1 MLSSR
6 SLRALAG
13 LVLGV
18 LVAVVA
24 ASAGTSA
31 TSQTPKIVIWADADR
46 VPAVTQVANAWASSK
61 GVTVQVVQKQSG
73 PIRQEVSTVAVEN
86 APDVIVGAHDW
97 VGELSGNGS
106 IVPLSPSAA
115 TRKQFPAY
123 ALNAFSY
130 GTAIKKL
137 YGAPVALENIALIT
151 NTKLAKV
158 PKTFADLERQALAA
172 KKKTKSQVGLAVQQG
187 QGDAYHMY
195 PFFSG
200 LGGYVFGT
208 NKAGNLDPSDIG
220 VANPKFLKNAPLID
234 KWNKE
239 SLIRSQ
245 VNESIAKDLFL
256 KGKVAYCITGPWF
269 LADIRKSG
277 VPYAVSVVPDRSFPG
292 SSPCRSSASGLHGHE
307 VRVGPRGREPR
318 QGSRRELHDAAR
330 GADDARTRE
339 RPVAGEPEGAR
350 PGQGQGPEGVRRC
363 LGRRSADAQHP
374 ADGERVAGPRRCV
387 GALDEG
393 RGIDPRP
400 EVVHRRQEEH
410 RAEDRLIESER
421 EGAAKEPRPLSTGGL
436 DHR

>member
-1 MLSSR
+1 MLSTR
-6 SLRALAG
+6 KLRVVAG
-13 LVLGV
+13 LAVSA

-24 ASAGTSA
+24 VSTGTSA
-31 TSQTPKIVIWADADR
+31 TSQSAKIVIWADADR
-46 VPAVTQVANAWASSK
+46 VPAVTKVANAWAASK

-73 PIRQEVSTVAVEN
+73 PIRQEVSTVAVDT

-106 IVPLSPSAA
+106 IVPLAPSAA

-137 YGAPVALENIALIT
+137 YGAPVALENVALIT

-158 PKTFADLERQALAA
+158 PTSFADLEKQAHAS

-220 VANPKFLKNAPLID
+220 VASPALIKNSKLVD

-239 SLIRSQ
+239 GLLSSKVDAATAQ
-245 VNESIAKDLFL
+245 NAFL
-256 KGKVAYCITGPWF
+256 KGPTAFWITGPWN
-269 LADIRKSG
+269 ADVLKKSG
-277 VPYAVSVVPDRSFPG
+277 LKFPVMQVPAIVKP
-292 SSPCRSSASGLHGHE
+292 
-307 VRVGPRGREPR
+307 
-318 QGSRRELHDAAR
+318 
-330 GADDARTRE
+330 
-339 RPVAGEPEGAR
+339 
-350 PGQGQGPEGVRRC
+350 
-363 LGRRSADAQHP
+363 
-374 ADGERVAGPRRCV
+374 
-387 GALDEG
+387 
-393 RGIDPRP
+393 
-400 EVVHRRQEEH
+400 
-410 RAEDRLIESER
+410 
-421 EGAAKEPRPLSTGGL
+421 
-436 DHR
+436 

>member
-46 VPAVTQVANAWASSK
+46 VPAVTQVANSWASSK

-137 YGAPVALENIALIT
+137 YGAPVALENIALVT

-158 PKTFADLERQALAA
+158 PTSFADLEKRALAA
-172 KKKTKSQVGLAVQQG
+172 KKKTKSQVGVAVQQG

-256 KGKVAYCITGPWF
+256 KGKVAYYITGPWF
-269 LADIRKSG
+269 LAEIRKSG
-277 VPYAVSVVPDRSFPG
+277 VPYAVSSFPQIVPGIKSVPFLGVSGYMVTKYASAHGVESLAKDFVANYLMQPAAQTTLALANDRSPANLKALAQIKDKDLKAFAAASAGGVPMPNIPQMASVWQDLGAAWVRSTKGAG
-292 SSPCRSSASGLHGHE
+292 SIP
-307 VRVGPRGREPR
+307 
-318 QGSRRELHDAAR
+318 AR
-330 GADDARTRE
+330 K
-339 RPVAGEPEGAR
+339 
-350 PGQGQGPEGVRRC
+350 
-363 LGRRSADAQHP
+363 SF
-374 ADGERVAGPRRCV
+374 V
-387 GALDEG
+387 GAKKSIAQKIG
-393 RGIDPRP
+393 
-400 EVVHRRQEEH
+400 
-410 RAEDRLIESER
+410 
-421 EGAAKEPRPLSTGGL
+421 
-436 DHR
+436 

>member
-245 VNESIAKDLFL
+245 VNESIAKDLFF

-277 VPYAVSVVPDRSFPG
+277 VPYAVSAFPTDRSRDQVRAVPRCPG
-292 SSPCRSSASGLHGHE
+292 YMVTKYASAHGVESLAKDLVANYLMQPAAQTTLALANDRSPANLKALAQVKDKDLRAFAAASAG
-307 VRVGPRGREPR
+307 
-318 QGSRRELHDAAR
+318 
-330 GADDARTRE
+330 
-339 RPVAGEPEGAR
+339 
-350 PGQGQGPEGVRRC
+350 GVPMPNIPQMASVWQD
-363 LGRRSADAQHP
+363 L
-374 ADGERVAGPRRCV
+374 
-387 GALDEG
+387 
-393 RGIDPRP
+393 
-400 EVVHRRQEEH
+400 
-410 RAEDRLIESER
+410 
-421 EGAAKEPRPLSTGGL
+421 GAAWVRSTKGAGSIPA
-436 DHR
+436 RKSFIGAKKSIAQKIG

>member
-1 MLSSR
+1 MFSFR
-6 SLRALAG
+6 SLRVAAAVALTG
-13 LVLGV
+13 

-31 TSQTPKIVIWADADR
+31 TSQSPKVVIWADADR
-46 VPAVTQVANAWASSK
+46 VPAVTKVANAWAASK

-106 IVPLSPSAA
+106 IIPLSPSAA

-137 YGAPVALENIALIT
+137 YGAPTALENIALIT
-151 NTKLAKV
+151 NTKLAQV
-158 PKTFADLERQALAA
+158 PTSFADLEKQALAA

-220 VANPKFLKNAPLID
+220 IANPKFLKNASLVD

-239 SLIRSQ
+239 GLMRSQ

-256 KGKVAYCITGPWF
+256 KGKVAYWITGPWF
-269 LADIRKSG
+269 LAEIRKSG
-277 VPYAVSVVPDRSFPG
+277 VPYAVSAFPTIVPGIKSAPFLGVGGNMVTKYSSAHGVESLAKDLVANYMMQPAAQLTLATANDRSPANLKALAQIKDKDLKAFGAASAGGVPMPNIPQMASVWQDLG
-292 SSPCRSSASGLHGHE
+292 AAWVRSTK
-307 VRVGPRGREPR
+307 
-318 QGSRRELHDAAR
+318 
-330 GADDARTRE
+330 GA
-339 RPVAGEPEGAR
+339 GAT
-350 PGQGQGPEGVRRC
+350 PA
-363 LGRRSADAQHP
+363 RRSFIGAQKSI
-374 ADGERVAGPRRCV
+374 AQKIG
-387 GALDEG
+387 
-393 RGIDPRP
+393 
-400 EVVHRRQEEH
+400 
-410 RAEDRLIESER
+410 
-421 EGAAKEPRPLSTGGL
+421 
-436 DHR
+436 